1 MNGGAAI
8 APVIPSRPGQRVPH
22 VPDLAAVKETQRI
35 GTPELQIKSSQRA
48 PVNTTG

>member
-22 VPDLAAVKETQRI
+22 VPDLAAVKETQPISTSALPNR
-35 GTPELQIKSSQRA
+35 PRNKLW
-48 PVNTTG
+48 